1 MRRRLVALLLPAA
14 LVALPV
20 QAQFAPAGTFGTLA
34 AATFGGTGIPNTT
47 VMMNTFGGVTLGLS
61 AHQRFPNPGVVTNN
75 GAGTYY
81 AESGAG
87 VGGFAKWNFDY
98 YIGGTPTPAYFYRLY
113 YDFDSSFGNPTATLG
128 NIVGTSFGEG
138 SENLGF
144 GWLAVTGGPITAPA
158 GAFSAGA
165 SGQYNFALLQ
175 YERSSGHEVGRVA
188 MNVEVSAV
196 PEPTTYLLMATG
208 MLGLGFVARRRK
220 A

>member
-1 MRRRLVALLLPAA
+1 MNLPPFDLPALQNWMQSA
-14 LVALPV
+14 MMNAGAAEVGIDDVITASRQQTSRERLDIYSHAY
-20 QAQFAPAGTFGTLA
+20 QARLLECLREEFPTLCKFLGEDVFNNLA
-34 AATFGGTGIPNTT
+34 AAFEN
-47 VMMNTFGGVTLGLS
+47 
-61 AHQRFPNPGVVTNN
+61 VVN
-75 GAGTYY
+75 
-81 AESGAG
+81 
-87 VGGFAKWNFDY
+87 

-128 NIVGTSFGEG
+128 NIVGTSFGQG

-144 GWLAVTGGPITAPA
+144 GFLAVTGGPITAPA

-175 YERSSGHEVGRVA
+175 YELGSGHEVGRVA

-196 PEPTTYLLMATG
+196 PEPATYLLMATG